1 MTSPS
6 SRLVASSLIDW
17 TGTGFYLAISAI
29 FLTRSVGL
37 TPGEVG
43 LALAAAGAVAFAG
56 GVHVSR
62 LGDRFGQRPAL
73 IALHV
78 LRAAAFAGLSA
89 SHSLPPT
96 LAMLGVIALA
106 DQVSASVTQALA
118 SDLAGAGDR
127 VALMA
132 RLRVVTNIGITLGT
146 VPAGLMLAGGTDAF
160 GVLLLA
166 NAVSYLA
173 AAAIVAS
180 LPRPVVSRAA
190 AARRRLLIPSLPTA
204 ALITVD
210 GLLSMW
216 NVVLNVGLPLWILQA
231 TAAPPALVAV
241 LYGTNTV
248 VAVVLQARIS
258 RSIRT
263 YVGAASAQ
271 RLAGFLLAACC
282 VCLAAAVLGGREFST
297 AVLSVA
303 VLCLT
308 LGELF
313 KVSAAWQITFA
324 LAPAGRSA
332 EFFATYGLGKVAFQ
346 VCGPVLITA
355 VVLALGTTGW
365 LLLALSFVIGS
376 LATPAAA
383 RRARVRAV
391 VTRPP
396 ADPPAFAPV
405 VAQPA

>member
-1 MTSPS
+1 MRSAP

-37 TPGEVG
+37 TPSQVG

-56 GVHVSR
+56 SVHVAR
-62 LGDRFGQRPAL
+62 LGDRFGQRRAL

-78 LRAAAFAGLSA
+78 LRAAAFLGLSA
-89 SHSLPPT
+89 VHTLPAT
-96 LAMLGVIALA
+96 LVMLGAIALA
-106 DQVSASVTQALA
+106 DQASASVTQALA
-118 SDLAGAGDR
+118 SDLAGTTDR

-146 VPAGLMLAGGTDAF
+146 VPAGIVLASGTDAF
-160 GVLLLA
+160 AGLLLA
-166 NAVSYLA
+166 NAASYLA
-173 AAAIVAS
+173 AAAIVAT
-180 LPRPVVSRAA
+180 LPRPAVRHAA
-190 AARRRLLIPSLPTA
+190 AARRRLLVPSRPTA

-231 TAAPPALVAV
+231 TAASPALVAV
-241 LYGTNTV
+241 LYATNTV
-248 VAVVLQARIS
+248 VAVLLQARIS
-258 RSIRT
+258 RSIRG
-263 YVGAASAQ
+263 YVGAANAQ
-271 RLAGFLLAACC
+271 RLAGLLLAACC
-282 VCLAAAVLGGREFST
+282 VCLAAAVLGGREVST
-297 AVLSVA
+297 VVLCVA

-313 KVSAAWQITFA
+313 KVSAAWQITFT

-332 EFFATYGLGKVAFQ
+332 EFFATYGLGRVAFQ

-365 LLLALSFVIGS
+365 LLLALSFVVGS
-376 LATPAAA
+376 LVTPAAA
-383 RRARVRAV
+383 RRARERPV
-391 VTRPP
+391 VARTP
-396 ADPPAFAPV
+396 ADPPAFAPL